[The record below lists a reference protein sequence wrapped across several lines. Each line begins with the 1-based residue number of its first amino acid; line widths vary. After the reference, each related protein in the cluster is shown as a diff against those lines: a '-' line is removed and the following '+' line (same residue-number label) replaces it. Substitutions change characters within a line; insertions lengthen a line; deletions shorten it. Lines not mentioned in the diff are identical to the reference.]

1 MEQIFYPIY
10 EASAVIFF
18 FPFPLMQHFSP
29 SLCICHLLLVFL
41 VAFPYFSWLSI
52 SFQTSVSSRCFAD
65 WAESQRVGTLPF
77 LFTFPPTVPHLYSLF
92 LSSVFCSPFLLFQLT
107 SLSPYFIPIAATTSK
122 VCNYSCSRI
131 LHVLEPVCVNTY
143 AYTRHALNLKDAHIV
158 WQQNAKL

>member
-18 FPFPLMQHFSP
+18 FSFPTHATLLSP

-41 VAFPYFSWLSI
+41 VAFLYFSSRTSGSLFL
-52 SFQTSVSSRCFAD
+52 FQTSVSSRCFAD

-92 LSSVFCSPFLLFQLT
+92 LSSVFRSPFLLFQLT

-122 VCNYSCSRI
+122 VCNYSCSRV
-131 LHVLEPVCVNTY
+131 LHVLEPVCVTVWIL
-143 AYTRHALNLKDAHIV
+143 THI
-158 WQQNAKL
+158 LDMPLI